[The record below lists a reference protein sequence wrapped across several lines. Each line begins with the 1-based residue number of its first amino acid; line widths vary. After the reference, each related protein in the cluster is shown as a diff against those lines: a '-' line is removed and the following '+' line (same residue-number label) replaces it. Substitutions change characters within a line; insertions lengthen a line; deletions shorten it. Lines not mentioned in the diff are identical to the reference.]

1 MTVRDADALVAF
13 FKALADE
20 SRLKIVGLL
29 ASAERRVDELASLL
43 DLKAPTV
50 SHHLSRLKEVG
61 LVTMRVERNAHY
73 YTLAADHL
81 RTLAKDVLEP
91 RRIATLV
98 DDEPDSGWERKVFQ
112 TFVQDGRITQIP
124 SGQRKRLV
132 ILRWLA
138 DRFDRGRTYTH
149 KEVNDI
155 LKRYNDDTA
164 SLRRYMVEHRLFA
177 RSNGIYRRT

>member
-1 MTVRDADALVAF
+1 MTVKDADALVAF

-20 SRLKIVGLL
+20 SRLKIIGLL
-29 ASAERRVDELASLL
+29 ASAERGVDELASLL

-61 LVTMRVERNAHY
+61 LVAMRADGNSHY
-73 YTLAADHL
+73 YSLAADHL

-98 DDEPDSGWERKVFQ
+98 DDEPDTDWERKVFQ

-124 SGQRKRLV
+124 AGQRKRLV
-132 ILRWLA
+132 LLRWLA
-138 DRFDRGRTYTH
+138 GRFERGRTYTH
-149 KEVNDI
+149 KEVNEI

-164 SLRRYMVEHRLFA
+164 SLRRYMVEQRLFA
-177 RSNGIYRRT
+177 RHKGVYRRL